1 MRKWITRT
9 AGAVLIGAA
18 FTAAG
23 TGIANA
29 DSAGATHRF
38 SVWDTL
44 LSQAVGPVKNV
55 CNDIADRTSRINTA
69 VCGAL
74 PKDGDDAPAATM
86 NQPQPS
92 DQQPTDQA
100 PQQQT
105 APQPSDQGSSGM
117 LGNNKLPLLGDALQG
132 LGIG

>member
-29 DSAGATHRF
+29 EAGGTHRL

-55 CNDIADRTSRINTA
+55 CNDIAERTSRINNA
-69 VCGAL
+69 VCAAL
-74 PKDGDDAPAATM
+74 PQGGEDPAPATM
-86 NQPQPS
+86 NKAQPA

-100 PQQQT
+100 PQQQQS
-105 APQPSDQGSSGM
+105 APQPSDQGSSGL
-117 LGNNKLPLLGDALQG
+117 LGNEQLPVLGGALKG
-132 LGIG
+132 LGLG

>member
-29 DSAGATHRF
+29 DSAGTNQRF
-38 SVWDTL
+38 SLWETL

-55 CNDIADRTSRINTA
+55 CNDIAERTSRINTA
-69 VCGAL
+69 ACGAL
-74 PKDGDDAPAATM
+74 PKGRDDAPPATT
-86 NQPQPS
+86 NQRPPADPQPAN
-92 DQQPTDQA
+92 QQ

-105 APQPSDQGSSGM
+105 APQPSDQGSGGM